1 MLTDGGFRR
10 AVQVT
15 DDGQR
20 PVGIQAYP
28 LRSPG
33 RLLAR
38 RLGRRPEATAAV
50 PVDASELA
58 KGHHWGV
65 ERVISRWGEHGAR
78 PEARPEND
86 ELFGSMVVEASIDV
100 ACTPLEA
107 WRLATDIT
115 RIGEFSPECIG
126 AAWIDGASGAEMGAR
141 FEGTN
146 RIFDQATD
154 TEYLWIRPC
163 TVTAARPPKHFSY
176 TVGDRYDG
184 SPATQWDVLIEPSQ
198 VGCRLSQRFRHLS
211 RRLSGLRH
219 MADEDLARAEAIVND
234 RERGL
239 LDGINQTLRT
249 MKELLE
255 STT

>member
-1 MLTDGGFRR
+1 MEGSVGPCRERTTVNGPLAYRHIRFDRPDGSWHV
-10 AVQVT
+10 AW
-15 DDGQR
+15 
-20 PVGIQAYP
+20 
-28 LRSPG
+28 
-33 RLLAR
+33 
-38 RLGRRPEATAAV
+38 GRRPEATAAV

-65 ERVISRWGEHGAR
+65 EQVISRWGEHGAR

-100 ACTPLEA
+100 AWTPLAA
-107 WRLATDIT
+107 WRLVTDIP

-126 AAWIDGASGAEMGAR
+126 AAWIDGASGPEMGAR

-163 TVTAARPPKHFSY
+163 TVTAALPPKHFSY

-198 VGCRLSQRFRHLS
+198 IGCRLSQRFRHLS
-211 RRLSGLRH
+211 RGLSGLRH
-219 MADEDLARAEAIVND
+219 MADEDLARAE
-234 RERGL
+234 
-239 LDGINQTLRT
+239 
-249 MKELLE
+249 
-255 STT
+255 